1 MLSNIIYIF
10 INNKTMPSFSYPL
23 LFLLFMISPS
33 SSSFIHTQT
42 SSTLNILFTQC
53 YSSMRNI
60 SFTSSNNTT
69 APANITNQVCFPCE
83 ANAFSFYNTNTNKVE
98 CRVCP
103 EGTTNTGGDI
113 VINRWN
119 EETIRKFSMRFTCKS
134 FRDGKRCNQW
144 EMKDHS
150 VLSNQTYQ
158 TSNNLTLVIKAEREA
173 IMKIYYQKSK
183 IAAINIYNNNVYQ
196 TISFTKSPFISISI
210 KEGTNVI
217 TIEHTSSELNTPSF
231 LLIHNIII
239 KNALFTSFTCNLL
252 PSISS
257 LPLSPCEYDAK
268 CNPNDD
274 ICTERF
280 YYHNLSD
287 TCDVLL
293 NQQNVKYSLLP
304 SAQCKELAQYQETIR
319 PCEQCRDGQYRRYV
333 NETHSQCVY
342 CNEGRYKRYDSNEV
356 YDDGKC
362 VICESGIINRIF
374 YIYPTTPNEQR
385 IKTKIVDV
393 VGSVIINSEKF
404 DVNKENDFYVEINN
418 TAMNSSR
425 IDKYSNEERVTID
438 LGKGEYEILIKGRNF
453 NMKNIT
459 IVNSDLGGGYQCVSE
474 KSENL
479 VKQCNEEE
487 KNLKYYS
494 DYYHQCMTCPIFTHV
509 EYNTSYEIPKSYC
522 ALDRT
527 VFSNTNL
534 KEQIDFSNFM
544 NSINE
549 NEGITFVSPKG
560 DNITL
565 VLNGKS
571 YVYDQGNNIY
581 YGREITNVNLVNA
594 NEKRGVVVSFES
606 GDKCN
611 DNNDYRA
618 YVFVKCDKNAIVY
631 EVETNAIDSENCE
644 ASFEI
649 RTINACPICTSLDA
663 KKIATSSC
671 RLSVLEEFYEE
682 GSNCIIVNIEG
693 NNLTESSE
701 TEILGINNKSA
712 ITSSNVFKHFGLGNS
727 FNKSIDYSKEKFI
740 YSQTMKVECVN
751 NYGSLLILLLSF
763 IGGIVLLIFSMVLG
777 CVLCYYF
784 KTLSKSTYSAL
795 PQNSSI
801 ELSEGGLE
809 ENEAKPDVNIF

>member
-1 MLSNIIYIF
+1 MF
-10 INNKTMPSFSYPL
+10 SFSIPL
-23 LFLLFMISPS
+23 LFFLFMTTSSSLIHNQTSPS
-33 SSSFIHTQT
+33 
-42 SSTLNILFTQC
+42 LNVLFSQC
-53 YSSMRNI
+53 YSSIRNI
-60 SFTSSNNTT
+60 SFTSNST
-69 APANITNQVCFPCE
+69 APSNLTNQVCFPCE
-83 ANAFSFYNTNTNKVE
+83 ENTFTFYNTNTKSVE
-98 CRVCP
+98 CRACP
-103 EGTTNTGGDI
+103 AGTTNTGGDI

-119 EETIRKFSMRFTCKS
+119 KETIKKFSMRFTCKS

-144 EMKDHS
+144 AMKDHS
-150 VLSNQTYQ
+150 VISNQTYQ
-158 TSNNLTLVIKAEREA
+158 ASNNLTIVIRAERES

-183 IAAINIYNNNVYQ
+183 IATMNIYNNNVYQ
-196 TISFTKSPFISISI
+196 TISFDKSPYIQISI

-217 TIEHTSSELNTPSF
+217 TIEHTSSELNSPSF
-231 LLIHNIII
+231 LLIYNIII
-239 KNALFTSFTCNLL
+239 KNALYTSFTCELL

-257 LPLSPCEYDAK
+257 LRLSPCEYDNI
-268 CNPNDD
+268 CNSSDD

-293 NQQNVKYSLLP
+293 NQQNMKYSLLP
-304 SAQCKELAQYQETIR
+304 SAQCKELAPYQETIL

-342 CNEGRYKRYDSNEV
+342 CNEGRYKKYDSNEI
-356 YDDGKC
+356 YADSKC

-393 VGSVIINSEKF
+393 LGGITINSEKF
-404 DVNKENDFYVEINN
+404 DVSKESDFYVEINM

-425 IDKYSNEERVTID
+425 IDKYSNKEIVTIE
-438 LGKGEYEILIKGRNF
+438 LGKGEYDIHIKGRNF

-459 IVNSDLGGGYQCVSE
+459 IVNSDLGGGYQCVSQ
-474 KSENL
+474 KKENL
-479 VKQCNEEE
+479 LKQCNEEE
-487 KNLKYYS
+487 HNLKYYS
-494 DYYHQCMTCPIFTHV
+494 EYYHQCMTCPIFTHV
-509 EYNTSYEIPKSYC
+509 EYNTSYEIPRSYC
-522 ALDRT
+522 ALDDA

-534 KEQIDFSNFM
+534 KEQIDFSSFI

-549 NEGITFVSPKG
+549 NEGLTFGSPKG

-565 VLNGKS
+565 VLRGKP
-571 YVYDQGNNIY
+571 YVYDSSNNIY
-581 YGREITNVNLVNA
+581 YGREITNVNLVNS
-594 NEKRGVVVSFES
+594 NDNRGVVLSFES

-611 DNNDYRA
+611 DNNDYKA

-631 EVETNAIDSENCE
+631 EIETTAIDRDNCE
-644 ASFEI
+644 ASFVI

-663 KKIATSSC
+663 NKIASSAC
-671 RLSVLEEFYEE
+671 RLSELEEFYEE
-682 GSNCIIVNIEG
+682 GNNCIIVNIEDSK
-693 NNLTESSE
+693 LTESSD
-701 TEILGINNKSA
+701 TEIFGINNKSA
-712 ITSSNVFKHFGLGNS
+712 ITSSNVFKHFGLSNS
-727 FNKSIDYSKEKFI
+727 YNKTIDYSKEKYI
-740 YSQTMKVECVN
+740 YSKTMKVDCVN
-751 NYGSLLILLLSF
+751 NYASLLILLLSF
-763 IGGIVLLIFSMVLG
+763 IGGIVLLIFSLVLG